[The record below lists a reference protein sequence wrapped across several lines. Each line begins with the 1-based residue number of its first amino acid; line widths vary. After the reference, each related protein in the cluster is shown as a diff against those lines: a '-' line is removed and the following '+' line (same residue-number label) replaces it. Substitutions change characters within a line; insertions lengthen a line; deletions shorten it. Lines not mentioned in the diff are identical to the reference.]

1 MKPSDPPVVVEIYIE
16 APVEE
21 LWKAITELPQMHE
34 WFFQELTEFEART
47 GFATEVSVE
56 HDGETYVHRWLW
68 KEVESPKRMVI
79 DWQYDKYDGQGLVEW
94 DLAAKNSG
102 STITLT
108 NSIVREFP
116 ADNPAFSRQSCE
128 SGWQFLMT
136 QLKNHVEQ
144 SVST

>member
-1 MKPSDPPVVVEIYIE
+1 MKPSDPPVVVEMFIE

-34 WFFQELTEFEART
+34 WFFHELTVFEPRA
-47 GFATEVSVE
+47 GFATEFSVE
-56 HDGETYVHRWLW
+56 HDGTTYVHQWKL
-68 KEVESPKRMVI
+68 KEVEAPSRMVI
-79 DWQYDKYDGQGLVEW
+79 DWQYEKHDGQGLVEW

-108 NSIVREFP
+108 NSIVHEFP
-116 ADNPAFSRQSCE
+116 ADNPAFSRKSCE
-128 SGWQFLMT
+128 DGWQYLMER
-136 QLKNHVEQ
+136 LKHHVEQ